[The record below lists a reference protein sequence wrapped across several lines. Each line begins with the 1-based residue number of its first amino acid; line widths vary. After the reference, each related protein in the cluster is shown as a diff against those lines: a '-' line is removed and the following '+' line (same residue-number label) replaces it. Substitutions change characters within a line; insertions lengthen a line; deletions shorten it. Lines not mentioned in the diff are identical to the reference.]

1 MLEKGGG
8 KLKTFEMS
16 KRVTKNGRR
25 KFKLVLHEIYPD
37 DSVDELN
44 EVGTV
49 YNKNGITWIREFC
62 EKAMPTIADMSLR
75 VEFLDDERTEI
86 AGHGDTGIVDGLPT
100 FENAVEIG
108 HFTNAYIDTITDD
121 NETHT
126 VMVGEGFIDEM
137 CYKNYV
143 DKLAAD
149 IANGE
154 YPSCSVEI
162 YKTEDNDGIV
172 YKYGYKSTG
181 RIPSEFIYSGV
192 ALLGVE
198 AADSQAK
205 LIELNK
211 KEDECQMNE
220 SEIKAL
226 IEQTINEMASHTTE
240 LNECKADCEAKIA
253 EANANAEA
261 KIAEANAAVEAAITE
276 KNEIVANS
284 EKIQAALD
292 ELRKEYEELDKKY
305 EALWEERK
313 VLEKALGE
321 AKAKERLGE
330 MNAALAR
337 FTDEERAYAQ
347 EEIDAF
353 TADPI
358 SSEINSITDKILMK
372 IGEKA
377 KEAAEDEAHV
387 AEQNSAKHET
397 EVDIFGEIDLGDAKV
412 VEDDNIF

>member
-1 MLEKGGG
+1 
-8 KLKTFEMS
+8 LKTFEMS

>member
-16 KRVTKNGRR
+16 KRVAKNGRR

-37 DSVDELN
+37 NTVDEEN
-44 EVGTV
+44 EAGTV
-49 YNKNGITWIREFC
+49 YNKNGITWISKYC
-62 EKAMPTIADMSLR
+62 EKAMPTITDMPLR
-75 VEFLDDERTEI
+75 VEFLDEDRTEI

-108 HFTNAYIDTITDD
+108 HFTKGYIDTVSDD
-121 NETHT
+121 DGEHT
-126 VMVGEGFIDEM
+126 VMMGEGFIDEM
-137 CYKNYV
+137 CYKSFV
-143 DKLAAD
+143 EKLFAD
-149 IANGE
+149 IEDGE

-162 YKTEDNDGIV
+162 CRTEDNDSII
-172 YKYGYKSTG
+172 YKYGYKPDG

-276 KNEIVANS
+276 KNEIIANS

-292 ELRKEYEELDKKY
+292 ELRKEYDELDKKY
-305 EALWEERK
+305 MALHEERK
-313 VLEKALGE
+313 ALEDALGE
-321 AKAKERLGE
+321 AKARERLGE
-330 MNAALAR
+330 MNAALSR

-377 KEAAEDEAHV
+377 KEAAETHI
-387 AEQNSAKHET
+387 AEQNSANHET
-397 EVDIFGEIDLGDAKV
+397 EVDIFGEIDMGSTKV